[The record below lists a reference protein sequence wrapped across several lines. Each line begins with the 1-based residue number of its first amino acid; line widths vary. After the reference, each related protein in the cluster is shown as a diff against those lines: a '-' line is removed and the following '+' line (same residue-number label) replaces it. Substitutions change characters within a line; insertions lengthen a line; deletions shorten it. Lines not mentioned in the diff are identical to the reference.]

1 MNTCTSDRCQQG
13 RAKCPCPEA
22 CELPIQ
28 YAEPE
33 PMSFGFIKW
42 VLVCFTAIAA
52 VSFIASLSAGFNLED
67 HERNHHR
74 RGIEGHAGH

>member
-1 MNTCTSDRCQQG
+1 MATECQSNCHQG
-13 RAKCPCPEA
+13 RKPCPCPEA

-28 YAEPE
+28 FAGTE

-52 VSFIASLSAGFNLED
+52 VSFIASLSAGFN
-67 HERNHHR
+67 
-74 RGIEGHAGH
+74 